1 MSVDNTEPRKEL
13 LLGDLTKTKEGYV
26 SFCLQE
32 IQRVRAIQ
40 INEENDFCMY
50 QSKNCSVSFY
60 FMDSFRCSAHLGD
73 EALWKMER
81 CLIHKLG
88 NHG

>member
-1 MSVDNTEPRKEL
+1 MSVNNIEPRKEL

-50 QSKNCSVSFY
+50 QSKNCSVLFY
-60 FMDSFRCSAHLGD
+60 FIVVYGFLSMLCPSGRWGF
-73 EALWKMER
+73 MEDGEMS
-81 CLIHKLG
+81 HP
-88 NHG
+88 